1 MSLSRPTLGSI
12 EVDGAHSRRG
22 QRVRRGGGHAAGSAI
37 GSIEG
42 ARFQQLGVH
51 LFELFDLA
59 GCERHRPRVEP
70 SAGRLRLMTCPFL
83 SDALSAQAFN
93 RINTRI
99 TSGDHT
105 DYHSTLSR
113 TRSGLE
119 RSSMAAAVSPEPA
132 GVPSLHFTSA
142 HHGQRPKSRVR
153 VSYSRIVVAPAQEKC
168 LLDHDTLS
176 QQF

>member
-132 GVPSLHFTSA
+132 GVPNW
-142 HHGQRPKSRVR
+142 
-153 VSYSRIVVAPAQEKC
+153 SRIMSKIRLRGLSGEGVAPR
-168 LLDHDTLS
+168 TL
-176 QQF
+176 

>member
-93 RINTRI
+93 LINTRI
-99 TSGDHT
+99 TSGDHIGRAVVQSFDELWRAAFKRGDT
-105 DYHSTLSR
+105 GLKFAAPTARPGRTGPSNRADLSLSPSARASTR
-113 TRSGLE
+113 
-119 RSSMAAAVSPEPA
+119 
-132 GVPSLHFTSA
+132 
-142 HHGQRPKSRVR
+142 
-153 VSYSRIVVAPAQEKC
+153 
-168 LLDHDTLS
+168 
-176 QQF
+176 